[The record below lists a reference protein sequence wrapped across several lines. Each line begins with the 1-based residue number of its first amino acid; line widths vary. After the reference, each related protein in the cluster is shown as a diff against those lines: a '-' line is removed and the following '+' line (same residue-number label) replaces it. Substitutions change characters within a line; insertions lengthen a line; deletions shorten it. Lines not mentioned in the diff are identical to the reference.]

1 MADSIL
7 KIRTQDGDKP
17 IGYPGLADKPVAN
30 KELDTEGAFADA
42 KAVGDKFKEVKTET
56 DSLKEDLGDVVQ
68 LSENL
73 ISLSK
78 ESAVIIDNVTPTLE
92 FPNVGSVKI
101 TQPSRANVKIA
112 FPINMPDDTDLAS
125 EYAIS
130 IKSDIAL
137 NSLARVMIVVDAS
150 TMSQGTVIKP
160 VLQQSEDYRSWSA
173 TGSFDN
179 VKKKYVYI
187 MLPYNIPSATFEI
200 SVKKNV
206 DKTIKLSA
214 IKGLGDSNFDNMTQ
228 KRLKTVDYLEKEVGK
243 DLSEKTLIILNFEY
257 PTGAGDVFYDARQ
270 TLLESYGFKGSF
282 AFTEE
287 LSDNQIIRLHNLV
300 NNGHD
305 ISIYNQSTTGR
316 PDDVNDVSKQT
327 EWNKYIKDIIDL
339 ANSYGV
345 RNPVGYHCK
354 YNQIGKALYNALL
367 ANGFKIARCTNG
379 VSVGLIPGETED
391 SKYIKSFDKIM
402 TVVDTAGMASSSTSG
417 GYIYWI
423 KQCVQNGWDFS
434 LFGHAMEDVD
444 ENTAVSDSVNFKKYV
459 YVEILDY
466 IKQCVDDGTV
476 AVVTW
481 QDFYNI
487 RSKKLIN

>member
-1 MADSIL
+1 MAEKKIL
-7 KIRTQDGDKP
+7 N
-17 IGYPGLADKPVAN
+17 LASFEDVEALKQTTKSQGEEISQV
-30 KELDTEGAFADA
+30 
-42 KAVGDKFKEVKTET
+42 
-56 DSLKEDLGDVVQ
+56 KEDLSDVVQ

-73 ISLSK
+73 ISLSE

-112 FPINMPDDTDLAS
+112 FPINMPDDTDLTS
-125 EYAIS
+125 EYTIS

-137 NSLARVMIVVDAS
+137 NSLARAMIVVDAS
-150 TMSQGTVIKP
+150 TTSQGTVIKP

-187 MLPYNIPSATFEI
+187 MLPYNISSATFEI

-214 IKGLGDSNFDNMTQ
+214 IKGLGDNNFDNMTQ

-316 PDDVNDVSKQT
+316 PDDVDDTSKQT

-345 RNPVGYHCK
+345 RNPTGYHCK
-354 YNQIGKALYNALL
+354 YNKIGKALYNALL
-367 ANGFKIARCTNG
+367 TNGFKVARCTNG
-379 VSVGLIPGETED
+379 VSAGLIPGETED

-487 RSKKLIN
+487 RSKN